1 MVKQILFNMRRYIGI
16 DIGKKGA
23 IYILN
28 EDGTEDW
35 RAPMPMI
42 KDKVDWHGVSDMLE
56 PYEGFNGMAVFEKL
70 GVIFGSS
77 KKTAF
82 SMGEQ
87 YGAIRQAC
95 VCHAV
100 RYTEVPAKTWQAEIF
115 QGQEKIYKSGSK
127 TKIDTKAMAL
137 VAAKRLF
144 PKVNLMMTSKST
156 VPHDG
161 LVDALLMAEYARR
174 KFPR

>member
-1 MVKQILFNMRRYIGI
+1 MRKYIGI

-23 IYILN
+23 IYMLN

-35 RAPMPMI
+35 RVAMPMI
-42 KDKVDWHGVSDMLE
+42 KDQVDWHELNAILE
-56 PYEGFNGMAVFEKL
+56 PYQMFNGMVVYEKL
-70 GVIFGSS
+70 GVIFGTS

-87 YGAIRQAC
+87 YGAVRQC
-95 VCHAV
+95 CISNNI
-100 RYTEVPAKTWQAEIF
+100 RYTEVPAKKWQAEMF
-115 QGQEKIYKSGSK
+115 EGQVNIQK
-127 TKIDTKAMAL
+127 TGKTSRDTKAMAL

-144 PKVNLMMTSKST
+144 PTVNLLMTKSSS

>member
-1 MVKQILFNMRRYIGI
+1 MRKYIGI
-16 DIGKKGA
+16 DIGKQGA
-23 IYILN
+23 YYVLGENGLELDRGPI
-28 EDGTEDW
+28 
-35 RAPMPMI
+35 PMI
-42 KDKVDWHGVSDMLE
+42 KKEVDWHALNTILE
-56 PYEGFNGMAVFEKL
+56 YYEMFNGMVVFEKL

-82 SMGEQ
+82 SMGYQ
-87 YGAIRQAC
+87 AGAIEM
-95 VCHAV
+95 VCIANSLKH
-100 RYTEVPAKTWQAEIF
+100 TMVPAKKWQEEIF
-115 QGQEKIYKSGSK
+115 QGITKIYKKG
-127 TKIDTKAMAL
+127 TKGPLDTKAMAL

-144 PKVNLMMTSKST
+144 PKANLLMTDRSS

>member
-1 MVKQILFNMRRYIGI
+1 M
-16 DIGKKGA
+16 
-23 IYILN
+23 LN
-28 EDGTEDW
+28 EDGPEAW
-35 RAPMPMI
+35 RVALPMI
-42 KDKVDWHGVSDMLE
+42 KDQVDWHELNAILE
-56 PYEGFNGMAVFEKL
+56 PYQMFNGMVVYEKL
-70 GVIFGSS
+70 GVIFGTS

-87 YGAIRQAC
+87 YGAVRQC
-95 VCHAV
+95 CISNNI
-100 RYTEVPAKTWQAEIF
+100 RYTEVPAKKWQAEMF
-115 QGQEKIYKSGSK
+115 EGQVNIQKAGK
-127 TKIDTKAMAL
+127 TSRDTKAMAL

-144 PKVNLMMTSKST
+144 PTVNLLMTKASS

>member
-1 MVKQILFNMRRYIGI
+1 MRLYIGI
-16 DIGKKGA
+16 DIGKQGA
-23 IYILN
+23 FYIMDDNGN
-28 EDGTEDW
+28 EVDRGK
-35 RAPMPMI
+35 MPMV
-42 KDKVDWHGVSDMLE
+42 KDKVDWHQLNTILSA
-56 PYEGFNGMAVFEKL
+56 YEGFNGMLVFEKL

-87 YGAIRQAC
+87 FGS
-95 VCHAV
+95 V
-100 RYTEVPAKTWQAEIF
+100 RMCCIANSVTYTEVPAKTWQAEIF
-115 QGQEKIYKSGSK
+115 QGQDKIYISGSK
-127 TKIDTKAMAL
+127 TKVDTKAMAL
-137 VAAKRLF
+137 MAAKRLF
-144 PKVNLMMTSKST
+144 PKVNLLMTEKSS

>member
-1 MVKQILFNMRRYIGI
+1 MRKYIGI

-23 IYILN
+23 IYMMN
-28 EDGTEDW
+28 EDGSEDW
-35 RAPMPMI
+35 RVVMPMI
-42 KDKVDWHGVSDMLE
+42 KDQVDWHQLDQILS
-56 PYEGFNGMAVFEKL
+56 PYEGFNGMLVFEKL
-70 GVIFGSS
+70 NVIFGSS

-87 YGAIRQAC
+87 YGAVRQAC
-95 VCHAV
+95 IAHAI
-100 RYTEVPAKTWQAEIF
+100 RYTEVPAKKWQKEMF
-115 QGQEKIYKSGSK
+115 EGQVRILKTGSK
-127 TKIDTKAMAL
+127 TALDTKAMAL

-144 PKVNLMMTSKST
+144 PTTNLLITEKSS

-174 KFPR
+174 NYPR

>member
-1 MVKQILFNMRRYIGI
+1 MRKYIGI
-16 DIGKKGA
+16 DIGKSGA
-23 IYILN
+23 YYIMGD
-28 EDGTEDW
+28 DGSEID
-35 RAPMPMI
+35 RGPIPMI
-42 KDKVDWHGVSDMLE
+42 KKEVDYHALNVLLE
-56 PYEGFNGMAVFEKL
+56 PYNMFNGMVVFEKL

-82 SMGEQ
+82 SMGYQ
-87 YGAIRQAC
+87 AGAIEMCCIANNLI
-95 VCHAV
+95 
-100 RYTEVPAKTWQAEIF
+100 YTMVPAKKWQEAMFE
-115 QGQEKIYKSGSK
+115 GQTKIYKKGIK
-127 TKIDTKAMAL
+127 GPLNTKAMAL

-144 PKVNLMMTSKST
+144 PTTNLLMTEKSS

>member
-1 MVKQILFNMRRYIGI
+1 MRKYIGI

-23 IYILN
+23 IYMMN

-35 RAPMPMI
+35 RAAMPMI
-42 KDKVDWHGVSDMLE
+42 KDQVDWHKLNEILE
-56 PYEGFNGMAVFEKL
+56 PYEGFNGMVVYEKL

-87 YGAIRQAC
+87 YGAVRQCCIAN
-95 VCHAV
+95 AI
-100 RYTEVPAKTWQAEIF
+100 RYTEVPAKKWQAEIF
-115 QGQEKIYKSGSK
+115 DGQVNILKTGSK
-127 TKIDTKAMAL
+127 SARDTKAMAL

-144 PKVNLMMTSKST
+144 PKVNLLMTEASS

>member
-1 MVKQILFNMRRYIGI
+1 MRKYIGI

-23 IYILN
+23 YYILG
-28 EDGTEDW
+28 EDGSQID
-35 RAPMPMI
+35 RGAMPMI
-42 KDKVDWHGVSDMLE
+42 KKEVDWHEFNRIMS
-56 PYEGFNGMAVFEKL
+56 PYEGFDGMVVFEKL

-82 SMGEQ
+82 SMG
-87 YGAIRQAC
+87 YQAGSIEM
-95 VCHAV
+95 VCIANTI
-100 RYTEVPAKTWQAEIF
+100 RYTMVQAKKWQAEMFDGQTKIF
-115 QGQEKIYKSGSK
+115 KTGSK
-127 TKIDTKAMAL
+127 TKIDTKGMAL
-137 VAAKRLF
+137 QCAKRLF
-144 PKVNLMMTSKST
+144 PSVNLLMTDKST

>member
-1 MVKQILFNMRRYIGI
+1 MRKYIGI
-16 DIGKKGA
+16 DIGKSGA
-23 IYILN
+23 YYILG
-28 EDGTEDW
+28 EDGSEID
-35 RAPMPMI
+35 RGKMPMI
-42 KDKVDWHGVSDMLE
+42 KKEVDWHAWNAIIE
-56 PYEGFNGMAVFEKL
+56 PYDMFNGMVVFEKL

-82 SMGEQ
+82 SMGYQ
-87 YGAIRQAC
+87 AGAIEMCCIANNLI
-95 VCHAV
+95 
-100 RYTEVPAKTWQAEIF
+100 YTMVPAKKWQAEMFEGQTKIF
-115 QGQEKIYKSGSK
+115 KSGSK

-144 PKVNLMMTSKST
+144 PKVNLLMTEKST

-174 KFPR
+174 KYPR

>member
-1 MVKQILFNMRRYIGI
+1 MRKYIGI

-23 IYILN
+23 IYMMN
-28 EDGTEDW
+28 EDGNEEW
-35 RAPMPMI
+35 RVAMPMI
-42 KDKVDWHGVSDMLE
+42 KDQVDWHELNAILE
-56 PYEGFNGMAVFEKL
+56 PYQMFNGMVVYEKL
-70 GVIFGSS
+70 GVIFGTS

-87 YGAIRQAC
+87 YGAVRQC
-95 VCHAV
+95 CISNNI
-100 RYTEVPAKTWQAEIF
+100 RYTEVPAKKWQAEMF
-115 QGQEKIYKSGSK
+115 EGQVNIQK
-127 TKIDTKAMAL
+127 TGKTSRDTKAMAL

-144 PKVNLMMTSKST
+144 PTVNLLMTKASS

>member
-1 MVKQILFNMRRYIGI
+1 MRKYIGI
-16 DIGKKGA
+16 DIGKQGA
-23 IYILN
+23 YYILG
-28 EDGTEDW
+28 EDGSEIA
-35 RAPMPMI
+35 RGPMPMI
-42 KDKVDWHGVSDMLE
+42 KKEVDWHALNAILE
-56 PYEGFNGMAVFEKL
+56 PYEMFNGMTVYEKL

-87 YGAIRQAC
+87 YGAVRMCCISNNI
-95 VCHAV
+95 
-100 RYTEVPAKTWQAEIF
+100 RYTEIPAKKWQAEMF
-115 QGQEKIYKSGSK
+115 DGQVKIYKTGSK
-127 TKIDTKAMAL
+127 SKVDTKAMAL
-137 VAAKRLF
+137 MCAKRLF
-144 PKVNLMMTSKST
+144 PQVNLLMTDKSS

>member
-1 MVKQILFNMRRYIGI
+1 MRKYIGI
-16 DIGKKGA
+16 DIGKSGA
-23 IYILN
+23 YYILG
-28 EDGTEDW
+28 EDGSEIDSG
-35 RAPMPMI
+35 PVPMI
-42 KDKVDWHGVSDMLE
+42 KKEVDYHALNVLLQPYDM
-56 PYEGFNGMAVFEKL
+56 FNGMVVFEKL

-82 SMGEQ
+82 SMGYQ
-87 YGAIRQAC
+87 AGAIEMCCIANNLI
-95 VCHAV
+95 
-100 RYTEVPAKTWQAEIF
+100 YTMVLAKKWQEHMF
-115 QGQEKIYKSGSK
+115 QGQ
-127 TKIDTKAMAL
+127 TKIFKKGIKGPLNTKAMAL

-144 PKVNLMMTSKST
+144 PKTNLLMTERST

>member
-1 MVKQILFNMRRYIGI
+1 MRKYIGI

-23 IYILN
+23 IYMLN

-35 RAPMPMI
+35 RVAMPMI
-42 KDKVDWHGVSDMLE
+42 KDQVDWHELNAILE
-56 PYEGFNGMAVFEKL
+56 PYQMFNGMVVYEKL
-70 GVIFGSS
+70 GVIFGTS

-87 YGAIRQAC
+87 YGAVRQC
-95 VCHAV
+95 CISNNI
-100 RYTEVPAKTWQAEIF
+100 RYTEVPAKKWQAEMF
-115 QGQEKIYKSGSK
+115 EGQVNIQK
-127 TKIDTKAMAL
+127 TGKTSRDTKAMAL

-144 PKVNLMMTSKST
+144 PTVNLLMTKASS

>member
-1 MVKQILFNMRRYIGI
+1 MRKYMGI

-23 IYILN
+23 IYMMK

-35 RAPMPMI
+35 RVPMPMI
-42 KDKVDWHGVSDMLE
+42 KTQVDWHGLNQILE
-56 PYEGFNGMAVFEKL
+56 PYEGFNGMVVFEKL
-70 GVIFGSS
+70 NVIFGSS

-87 YGAIRQAC
+87 YGAVRQCCIA
-95 VCHAV
+95 HSL
-100 RYTEVPAKTWQAEIF
+100 RYTEVPAKKWQSEIF
-115 QGQEKIYKSGSK
+115 QGQVKITKTGSK
-127 TKIDTKAMAL
+127 AALDTKAMAL

-144 PKVNLMMTSKST
+144 PKVNLLMTDASS

>member
-1 MVKQILFNMRRYIGI
+1 MERKTQRRYLGI
-16 DIGKKGA
+16 DIGKAGA
-23 IYILN
+23 VYMLN

-35 RAPMPMI
+35 RVAMPMI
-42 KDKVDWHGVSDMLE
+42 KTTVDWHKLNEILE
-56 PYEGFNGMAVFEKL
+56 PYEGFNGMVVFEKL
-70 GVIFGSS
+70 GVIHGSS

-87 YGAIRQAC
+87 YGAVRQC
-95 VCHAV
+95 CISHAI

-115 QGQEKIYKSGSK
+115 QGQEKIFKTGSK
-127 TKIDTKAMAL
+127 SKIDTKAMAL

-144 PKVNLMMTSKST
+144 PRVNLLMTEKST

>member
-1 MVKQILFNMRRYIGI
+1 MRKYIGI
-16 DIGKKGA
+16 DIGKAGA
-23 IYILN
+23 YYVMG
-28 EDGTEDW
+28 EDGSEID
-35 RAPMPMI
+35 RGKMPMI
-42 KDKVDWHGVSDMLE
+42 KDKVDWHQLNEILE
-56 PYEGFNGMAVFEKL
+56 PYEGFNGMIVYEKL

-87 YGAIRQAC
+87 YGAVRMCCISNAI
-95 VCHAV
+95 
-100 RYTEVPAKTWQAEIF
+100 RYTEVPAKKWQAEIF
-115 QGQEKIYKSGSK
+115 DGQVKIYRTGSK
-127 TKIDTKAMAL
+127 TKVDTKAMAL
-137 VAAKRLF
+137 MAAKRLF
-144 PKVNLMMTSKST
+144 PKVNLLMTEKSS